1 MNTLVINQL
10 NTEEKIFA
18 MERLWDDLCHHADSV
33 KTPEWHKT
41 VLKERM
47 KLVESVKRN
56 GDRLTADRSL
66 AAIRLERYKK

>member
-1 MNTLVINQL
+1 MNTLVIDQL

-18 MERLWDDLCHHADSV
+18 MERLWDDLCHHAESV

-47 KLVESVKRN
+47 KLVESGQAEYSDWISAKSR
-56 GDRLTADRSL
+56 
-66 AAIRLERYKK
+66 IRATVS